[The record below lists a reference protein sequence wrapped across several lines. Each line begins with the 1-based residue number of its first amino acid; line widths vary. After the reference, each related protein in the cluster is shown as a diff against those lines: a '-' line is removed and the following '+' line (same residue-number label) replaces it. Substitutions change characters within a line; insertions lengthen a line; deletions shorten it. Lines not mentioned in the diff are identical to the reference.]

1 MISASPSCNAA
12 LDGHAYSQVAEAG
25 NECDMRR
32 LFEAIELRDWTG
44 LACIHS
50 FDAAKNAVI
59 ATAIRCPK
67 RSGSVLPYV
76 DYAELYGDSEMGTA
90 VVLTKEEWQ
99 HLNESAPAP
108 LCWHDF

>member
-1 MISASPSCNAA
+1 MRYASPVRGNRIEG
-12 LDGHAYSQVAEAG
+12 LD
-25 NECDMRR
+25 R
-32 LFEAIELRDWTG
+32 T
-44 LACIHS
+44 CIHS
-50 FDAAKNAVI
+50 FDVAKNAVI